1 MAVTKVTLLGS
12 TGSIG
17 TSTLDV
23 IARHRARF
31 GIHAL
36 SAFRNDRVLLEQC
49 IRFQPEVA
57 VLVDDAAAARF
68 EQAACAAGLNISV
81 KSGSLALDEIA
92 SGPAE
97 VVVSGIVG
105 AAGLMPVIKAVKAG
119 RRLLIANKEPLVML
133 GEHIVDLAR
142 SNGACLLPLDSE
154 HNAIFQCLP
163 WSGSTTGMGEVR
175 TGGDSGVSRIL
186 LTGSGGPFRCFDRE
200 QMETITPEQACAHPN
215 WSMGPKISVDSATMM
230 NKGLELIEACHL
242 FGVGEESVEIVVHP
256 QSLIH
261 SMVEYRDGSVLAH
274 LAEPDMRIPIA
285 HALAWPQRIVS
296 GAKRLNF
303 NEIASLDLEPPDP
316 DRFPALRLAR
326 EAAKQGGTLPAILN
340 AANEVAVESFLGNQL
355 RFDKIP
361 LLVEY
366 AMEHVST
373 QAANSLET
381 VLEADRQARR
391 FCREVLERRNTG
403 TGIRAAA
410 FDPA

>member
-23 IARHRARF
+23 IARHRERF
-31 GIHAL
+31 GIYAL
-36 SAFRNDRVLLEQC
+36 SAYRNDRVLLEQC

-68 EQAACAAGLNISV
+68 EQSAAAAGLGISV
-81 KSGSLALDEIA
+81 RSGSSALDEIA

-97 VVVSGIVG
+97 IVVSGIVG
-105 AAGLMPVIKAVKAG
+105 AAGLMPVIRAAEAG

-133 GEHIVDLAR
+133 GAHIVDLVR
-142 SNGACLLPLDSE
+142 KNGACLLPLDSE

-163 WSGSTTGMGEVR
+163 WSGSATGMGEVHMEV
-175 TGGDSGVSRIL
+175 DSGVSRIL
-186 LTGSGGPFRCFDRE
+186 LTGSGGPFRCLDRE
-200 QMETITPEQACAHPN
+200 RMKRVTPEQACTHPN

-242 FGVGEESVEIVVHP
+242 FGVDEELIEIVIHP

-285 HALAWPQRIVS
+285 HALAWPRRIVS
-296 GAKRLNF
+296 GANRLDF
-303 NEIASLDLEPPDP
+303 GKIGSLDLEPPDL

-326 EAAKQGGTLPAILN
+326 EAAKEGGTLPAILN
-340 AANEVAVESFLGNQL
+340 AANEVAVESFLRNQL
-355 RFDKIP
+355 SFDKIP

-373 QAANSLET
+373 QAANSLEA

-391 FCREVLERRNTG
+391 FSRDLLERWSTDSGN
-403 TGIRAAA
+403 
-410 FDPA
+410 